1 MDQVE
6 EATTSP
12 GAVAKQE
19 TKQTEVPQLGGAALP
34 AMFTGIPASI
44 LVIKFACLFAGLLGA
59 VTLFAP
65 WYRQLS
71 DRRMGHAF
79 ISGRFYGLTYV
90 TDANFSVTQWYTVQ
104 ESMCRKSG
112 ELARS
117 QLSLKNIVT
126 QELAHGSSG
135 SKTSTGSWVKALG
148 IFLHCRYR
156 DTCKNAVY
164 KRCQT
169 YRTLAIS
176 LMVGLFFILFGTII
190 LILVFFITGGDKET
204 AVAQKLAAK
213 KRAATKTLIFV
224 AIGMGM
230 HLFGYMMGFGMF
242 DKVMIQLRKDS
253 IYPYPSLFVGAYFAI
268 VSICFASIAC
278 ACSLHRFQNAG
289 KPRVSPKAKSRAT
302 GDAAAASGEEYYGQ
316 DWGEDGTYGEWQ
328 ESWGNWWG

>member
-242 DKVMIQLRKDS
+242 DKVMIQFPQRQNLELRAMQQPHQAKS
-253 IYPYPSLFVGAYFAI
+253 ITVKIGAKMAPMANGRKVGVTGGGSSSCVCSRNQHTTQLTNSSLVQSAFFLFV
-268 VSICFASIAC
+268 
-278 ACSLHRFQNAG
+278 L
-289 KPRVSPKAKSRAT
+289 
-302 GDAAAASGEEYYGQ
+302 
-316 DWGEDGTYGEWQ
+316 
-328 ESWGNWWG
+328 